1 MKKIVLSILFS
12 ASVIF
17 AQNFTLSST
26 ELQGQLTSKQVF
38 NGFGCSGENI
48 SPELS
53 WKDAPKGTKSF
64 AVTVYDPDAPTGS
77 GWWHW
82 VAFDISKDKF
92 TLPSGFGNSESKD
105 AIQSITDFGKTGF
118 GGACPPK
125 GDKAHRYIF
134 TVHSLDIETIS
145 LDKNSNPALV
155 GYYLNAHSLAK
166 ASLISYYGR

>member
-1 MKKIVLSILFS
+1 MKKILLSLACCTSFLF
-12 ASVIF
+12 AD
-17 AQNFTLSST
+17 NFTLKSE
-26 ELQGQLTSKQVF
+26 ELKGQLTNKQVF
-38 NGFGCSGENI
+38 SGFGCSGENI

-64 AVTVYDPDAPTGS
+64 AITVYDPDAPTGS

-82 VAFDISKDKF
+82 VVFDISKDKF

>member
-1 MKKIVLSILFS
+1 MKKVLLSLGLCASFLF
-12 ASVIF
+12 AD
-17 AQNFTLSST
+17 NFTLSSSD
-26 ELQGQLTSKQVF
+26 LKGQLTNKQVF
-38 NGFGCSGENI
+38 SGFGCSGENI

-82 VAFDISKDKF
+82 LAFDISKDKM
-92 TLPSGFGNSESKD
+92 TLPTGFGNSESKD
-105 AIQSITDFGKTGF
+105 AIQSITDYGKTGF
-118 GGACPPK
+118 GGACPPA

-134 TVHSLDIETIS
+134 TVHALDVETLG
-145 LDKNSNPALV
+145 LDKNANAALV
-155 GYYLNAHSLAK
+155 GFYINFHSLAK